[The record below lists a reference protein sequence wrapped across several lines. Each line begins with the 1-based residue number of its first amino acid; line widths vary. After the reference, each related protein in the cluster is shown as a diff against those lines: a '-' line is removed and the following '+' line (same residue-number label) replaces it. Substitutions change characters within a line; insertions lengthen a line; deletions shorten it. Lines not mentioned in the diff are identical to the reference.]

1 MLEKS
6 MIENRLTTLDHDIQ
20 KVTNQLQELDRQK
33 IEATAMIHA
42 LNGAKQQCL
51 NFLEEINNEHEPEDS
66 DSGDVGNNADSNI
79 PAKENNPVL
88 SGLI

>member
-6 MIENRLTTLDHDIQ
+6 MIENRLTTLNHDIQ
-20 KVTNQLQELDRQK
+20 KVVNQLQELDKQK
-33 IEATAMIHA
+33 TEATAMIHA

-79 PAKENNPVL
+79 PPKNNPVL

>member
-6 MIENRLTTLDHDIQ
+6 MIENRLTTLNHDIQ
-20 KVTNQLQELDRQK
+20 KVANQLQELDKQK
-33 IEATAMIHA
+33 TEATAMIHA

-79 PAKENNPVL
+79 PQSKQKSTAM
-88 SGLI
+88 GLI

>member
-6 MIENRLTTLDHDIQ
+6 MIENRITRLNHDTQ
-20 KVTNQLQELDRQK
+20 KVANQLQQLDKQK
-33 IEATAMIHA
+33 SEATAMIHA

-79 PAKENNPVL
+79 PPKDNPVL

>member
-6 MIENRLTTLDHDIQ
+6 MIENRLTTLNHDIQ
-20 KVTNQLQELDRQK
+20 KVVNQLQELDKQK
-33 IEATAMIHA
+33 TEATAMIHA

-51 NFLEEINNEHEPEDS
+51 NFLEEINNEHEPEVS

-79 PAKENNPVL
+79 PPKNNPVL

>member
-42 LNGAKQQCL
+42 LTGAKQQCL

-79 PAKENNPVL
+79 PAKEDNPVL

>member
-1 MLEKS
+1 

-20 KVTNQLQELDRQK
+20 KVSNQLQELDRQK

-79 PAKENNPVL
+79 PQQIAGV
-88 SGLI
+88 

>member
-1 MLEKS
+1 
-6 MIENRLTTLDHDIQ
+6 MIENRLTTLNHDIQ
-20 KVTNQLQELDRQK
+20 KVANQLQELDKQK

>member
-6 MIENRLTTLDHDIQ
+6 MIENRLTTLNHDIQ
-20 KVTNQLQELDRQK
+20 KVANQLQELDKQK
-33 IEATAMIHA
+33 TEATAMIHA

-79 PAKENNPVL
+79 PPKDNPVL

>member
-6 MIENRLTTLDHDIQ
+6 MIENRLTTLNHDIQ
-20 KVTNQLQELDRQK
+20 KVANQLQELDKQK
-33 IEATAMIHA
+33 TEATAMIHA

-79 PAKENNPVL
+79 PQSNQKKAAM
-88 SGLI
+88 GLI

>member
-1 MLEKS
+1 
-6 MIENRLTTLDHDIQ
+6 MIENRLTTLNHDIQ
-20 KVTNQLQELDRQK
+20 KVANQLQELDKQK

-79 PAKENNPVL
+79 PPKNNPVL

>member
-1 MLEKS
+1 
-6 MIENRLTTLDHDIQ
+6 MIENRLTTLNHDIQ
-20 KVTNQLQELDRQK
+20 KVANQLQELDKQK

-79 PAKENNPVL
+79 PQKDNPVL

>member
-6 MIENRLTTLDHDIQ
+6 MIENRLTTLNHDIQ
-20 KVTNQLQELDRQK
+20 KVVNQLQELDKQK
-33 IEATAMIHA
+33 TEATAMIHA

-79 PAKENNPVL
+79 PPKDNPVL

>member
-1 MLEKS
+1 
-6 MIENRLTTLDHDIQ
+6 MIENRLTTLNHDIQ
-20 KVTNQLQELDRQK
+20 KVANQLQELDKQK

-79 PAKENNPVL
+79 PQNNNVM
-88 SGLI
+88 GLI